1 MDDLKCYHQFINI
14 NKILPEE
21 KHLTRITPPGTK
33 SHKVIPFIR
42 KLMTLTALI
51 DEAKQQ
57 QKKKSHA
64 SEPDEKTELL

>member
-1 MDDLKCYHQFINI
+1 M
-14 NKILPEE
+14 
-21 KHLTRITPPGTK
+21 TRITLPGTK

-42 KLMTLTALI
+42 KQMTLTALI

-57 QKKKSHA
+57 QKKKIQA